1 MKHITCGLI
10 VVAMASAV
18 SFFPV
23 ANAVDQHF
31 VTTVYAHGGHCGGGG
46 GHHGYGNSGYGNPG
60 NCSMGQS
67 DTCYYYCDGYDA
79 HLHTNGVC
87 PYVQSASAQS
97 SSVQQEESGSIIMK
111 IQDRLNELGYS
122 CGEIDGIMGPKTESA
137 VKSFK
142 IDNDLKANSTI
153 NKTVLKALGL

>member
-1 MKHITCGLI
+1 MKHIKRSLI
-10 VVAMASAV
+10 VIAIASAV

-23 ANAVDQHF
+23 TSAVDQSF
-31 VTTVYAHGGHCGGGG
+31 VTTVYARGGHCGGG
-46 GHHGYGNSGYGNPG
+46 GHHGYGDPG

-67 DTCYYYCDGYDA
+67 DTCYYYCNGYDA

-87 PYVQSASAQS
+87 PYVQSAPAPS
-97 SSVQQEESGSIIMK
+97 SPLQQEESKSVIMK

-122 CGEIDGIMGPKTESA
+122 CGEVNGIMGPKTESA

-142 IDNDLKANSTI
+142 IDNDLKANNTI
-153 NKTVLKALGL
+153 NKTVLKALGV